1 MNSFLP
7 PHAYLGS
14 WQTTNFGEKILK
26 TLEDARFFATRNQY
40 IFFQH
45 AHCIAQLPSTHSHK
59 LSQVY
64 LTRGRLVGRIHFS
77 IDSGLRSFILFFSG
91 GLTYYPQTDENK
103 LKQEYPSCGMC
114 KTWQIRPDTSW
125 RHTSKQI
132 VNNVSFASQ
141 YDWVLEKQDP
151 GRVDTCQDL
160 GK

>member
-1 MNSFLP
+1 MLDSSQQEINTSFFNMRIALLSCHP
-7 PHAYLGS
+7 L
-14 WQTTNFGEKILK
+14 I
-26 TLEDARFFATRNQY
+26 ATR
-40 IFFQH
+40 
-45 AHCIAQLPSTHSHK
+45 HK